1 MILKTQELSYLG
13 LFKGVCARSFSLTQL
28 RSLLTGKHDSGSL
41 SVGDTM
47 LLGPDSDGQFST
59 VTVESIE
66 VQRRAVPVLA
76 AGETGALLLQFQ
88 PGVELCASRIRK
100 GTMLIHPSVHPR
112 ATRQFDAEVHFLTDA
127 SAIRENNYQ
136 AVIHAGQVRQM
147 ARLVRLLGT
156 SGTSTTASTPAAAC
170 GPPATTL
177 CRFEFMYWPEYMRPD
192 LPLVLREGN
201 AQGVG
206 RVVRAVDFGSEQKT
220 SVRSC

>member
-1 MILKTQELSYLG
+1 
-13 LFKGVCARSFSLTQL
+13 
-28 RSLLTGKHDSGSL
+28 
-41 SVGDTM
+41 M
-47 LLGPDSDGQFST
+47 LIGPDSAGQFCT
-59 VTVESIE
+59 VAVESIE

-76 AGETGALLLQFQ
+76 AGETGALLLQFP
-88 PGVELCASRIRK
+88 PGFELPATRIRK
-100 GTMLIHPSVHPR
+100 GTMLIHPSVCPR

-147 ARLVRLLGT
+147 ARLVRLLGSSSAVT
-156 SGTSTTASTPAAAC
+156 TPATTGADAKC
-170 GPPATTL
+170 GATAGTTL

-206 RVVRAVDFGSEQKT
+206 RVVRTVDFGGEQKTT

>member
-1 MILKTQELSYLG
+1 
-13 LFKGVCARSFSLTQL
+13 VCNASGWDIDAVLCSF
-28 RSLLTGKHDSGSL
+28 SGSL
-41 SVGDTM
+41 SVGEDM
-47 LLGPDSDGQFST
+47 LIGPDSAGQFCA
-59 VTVESIE
+59 VTIESIE

-76 AGETGALLLQFQ
+76 AGETGALLLQFP
-88 PGVELCASRIRK
+88 PGFEVPATRIRR
-100 GTMLIHPSVHPR
+100 GTMLIHPSVCPR

-127 SAIRENNYQ
+127 SSIRENNYQ

-156 SGTSTTASTPAAAC
+156 SNAVTTTTAAAAAATTSTAGAETTKCAAAT
-170 GPPATTL
+170 GTTL
-177 CRFEFMYWPEYMRPD
+177 CRFEFMYWAEYMRPD

-206 RVVRAVDFGSEQKT
+206 RVVRTVDFGADQKTT